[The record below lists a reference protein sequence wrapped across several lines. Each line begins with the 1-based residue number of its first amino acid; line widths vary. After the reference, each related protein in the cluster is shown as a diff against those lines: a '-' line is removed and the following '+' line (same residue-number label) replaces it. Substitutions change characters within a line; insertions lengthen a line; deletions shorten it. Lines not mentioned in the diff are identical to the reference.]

1 MKQALERVRA
11 ACSDTTLW
19 RDLAPLIIAVTCA
32 PWLYLGWKN
41 YCQAPLFRDPA
52 MYIYVA
58 WCLAKGERIYD
69 TIATPDGPL
78 IYLISY
84 LLLGFGMA
92 EQAIR
97 RADLWFH
104 LIGGLA
110 TGALLAPID
119 GALARWRQVVTA
131 SVWSVTHAS
140 IWLVLILHFDIG
152 SSVQREQYYS
162 LLGMGAVVLAYR
174 SVSVT
179 SARAETA
186 MLIAAGLLS
195 ALQLFGKQTGLIYL
209 LLVGLVVI
217 LAPRGSRALAWRTRR
232 VALGAAAAIG
242 LMLAFIAAFGSLR
255 GFVFWYFRYA
265 FTVYRRWFPI
275 EFWDPVSGRSH
286 LEYATLAA
294 LTLVG
299 GIAALAVR
307 LLPRHALP
315 FVLAPTAQYLLALL
329 QQKGWQYHFIPNIAS
344 TFLLYVIALREVWKG
359 PSDARS
365 WTSVRAFG
373 AVALMLF
380 VESRIFW
387 FAQYGAWLKPTEH
400 FKHPEVE
407 DTRRAADLLRTSTKP
422 TDRVFFYGRDAIML
436 YLARRRPAAPHEV
449 AWMLNFEPA
458 LRPPTTPEQRLR
470 IEALAKQVHDDLCRR
485 LRQRPP
491 EALLIQDGT
500 VETGPDGLQKL
511 TEFCPDFGSAVPT
524 RYQQL
529 HTVGN
534 IRIFTAKAPEA
545 R

>member
-1 MKQALERVRA
+1 MKKALERVRA

-19 RDLAPLIIAVTCA
+19 RDLAPLIIALTCA
-32 PWLYLGWKN
+32 PWIFLGWAN
-41 YCQAPLFRDPA
+41 YTQAPLFRDPG
-52 MYIYVA
+52 MYVYVA

-84 LLLGFGMA
+84 LLLVFGMA

-97 RADLWFH
+97 RADLWLH
-104 LIGGLA
+104 LVGSLA

-119 GALARWRQVVTA
+119 GALARWRRVVTA

-140 IWLVLILHFDIG
+140 IWLVLILHFEIG
-152 SSVQREQYYS
+152 NNVQREQYYC

-174 SVSVT
+174 GVSAT
-179 SARAETA
+179 SARAEAA

-195 ALQLFGKQTGLIYL
+195 ALQLFGKQTGLIYV

-217 LAPRGSRALAWRTRR
+217 LAPRGSRALPWRARR

-242 LMLAFIAAFGSLR
+242 LMLAFIAAFGSVR

-265 FTVYRRWFPI
+265 FTVYRHWFSI
-275 EFWDPVSGRSH
+275 DLWGPVTGRAH

-294 LTLVG
+294 LTLAG
-299 GIAALAVR
+299 GGTALAVR
-307 LLPRHALP
+307 LLPRHALA
-315 FVLAPTAQYLLALL
+315 FVLAPTAHYLLALL
-329 QQKGWQYHFIPNIAS
+329 QQKGWQYHFIPNLTSA
-344 TFLLYVIALREVWKG
+344 FLLYGVALREVWKG
-359 PSDARS
+359 PPDARS
-365 WTSVRAFG
+365 WTSVRALG
-373 AVALMLF
+373 AVALMVF

-387 FAQYGAWLKPTEH
+387 FAQYGAWLSPTEH

-407 DTRRAADLLRTSTKP
+407 ETRHAADLLRTSTQP

-436 YLARRRPAAPHEV
+436 YLARRLPAAPHEV

-458 LRPPTTPEQRLR
+458 LRPPTTPEQRQK
-470 IEALAKQVHDDLCRR
+470 IEALGKQVHGDLCRR

-500 VETGPDGLQKL
+500 DETGPDGLAKL
-511 TEFCPDFGSAVPT
+511 TEFCPEFGSAVPD
-524 RYQQL
+524 RYHQL
-529 HTVGN
+529 HTLGG

>member
-19 RDLAPLIIAVTCA
+19 RDLAPLIIALTCA
-32 PWLYLGWKN
+32 PWIFLGWAN
-41 YCQAPLFRDPA
+41 YSQAPLFRDPA
-52 MYIYVA
+52 MYVYAA

-84 LLLGFGMA
+84 VLLVFGMA

-104 LIGGLA
+104 LIGGLV

-119 GALARWRQVVTA
+119 RALARWRRVVTA
-131 SVWSVTHAS
+131 SVWSVTYAS
-140 IWLVLILHFDIG
+140 VWLVFILHFEIG
-152 SSVQREQYYS
+152 NSVQREQYYS

-174 SVSVT
+174 SVSAT
-179 SARAETA
+179 SARAEAT
-186 MLIAAGLLS
+186 MLIGAGLLS
-195 ALQLFGKQTGLIYL
+195 ALQLFGKHTGLIYV
-209 LLVGLVVI
+209 LLVGLVVV
-217 LAPRGSRALAWRTRR
+217 LAPRGSRALRWRARQ
-232 VALGAAAAIG
+232 VALGAAIAIG

-265 FTVYRRWFPI
+265 FTVYRHWFPV
-275 EFWDPVSGRSH
+275 ELWGLVSRRSH
-286 LEYATLAA
+286 VEYPSLAA
-294 LTLVG
+294 LTLAAG
-299 GIAALAVR
+299 GTALAVR

-315 FVLAPTAQYLLALL
+315 FVLAPTAHYLLALL
-329 QQKGWQYHFIPNIAS
+329 QRKGWQYHFIPTIAS
-344 TFLLYVIALREVWKG
+344 TFLLYMVALREVWK
-359 PSDARS
+359 STSEARD
-365 WTSVRAFG
+365 WTPVRAFG
-373 AVALMLF
+373 AVLLMAY

-387 FAQYGAWLKPTEH
+387 FAQNGPWLEATEH

-407 DTRRAADLLRTSTKP
+407 DTRHAADLLRTSTKP

-436 YLARRRPAAPHEV
+436 YLARRLPAAPHEV

-458 LRPPTTPEQRLR
+458 LRSPTTPEQRKR
-470 IEALAKQVHDDLCRR
+470 IEAFGKRVHGDLCVR

-500 VETGPDGLQKL
+500 DETGPDGLAKL
-511 TEFCPDFGSAVPT
+511 TEFCPEFGGTVPA
-524 RYQQL
+524 RYHQL
-529 HTVGN
+529 HTLGG
-534 IRIFTAKAPEA
+534 IRIFTAKGAEA